1 MKRLLFILISL
12 SVAYNSFAE
21 LSITLNVENAGSLST
36 MIASSRKNE
45 ITSLTLTGNLNGS
58 DIKYIREMAGAGYKG
73 SSTNGQLSFLDISN
87 VNIVKGGDYYAFEH
101 TAAAIGYTDKKY
113 YTSDN
118 TITPFMFDD
127 CYRLKTLLL
136 PNSVTKI
143 EADAFYNTSVA
154 SVTLPSSLQAFECT
168 IESFYLKEIKISS
181 SNNFFKVVDGVL
193 FSEDMKKLYRCP
205 VNYPNAIFVIPDGVE
220 IIGRSAFYY
229 CKNIKSFDYP
239 TTLASFGY
247 LSLAWMNLDKF
258 VMFPNVTYS
267 SLGDFT
273 NITEVEIKD
282 GFTSFDASALGRG
295 SDRANI
301 KVTRVKIHCNTP
313 PSIPDIWSTFN
324 PEILKGTL
332 YVPQG
337 TYSNYYIAYGWGD
350 FKNIV
355 EDASLGHEDEATKC
369 EPPIITFSEGKIQY
383 SSNTPNSQ
391 YHYSISSPDIKSG
404 ITGSDVE
411 LDAYYEISVYAIADG
426 YTQSDKATARL
437 YWVDA
442 TLKDPSS
449 INSVQNR
456 GLLVKSNNGFVEI
469 VGLSNNEEVSFYSID
484 GKLIGKSKAIGDAA
498 QISTFEKIV
507 IAKIGNSSIK
517 ISTK

>member
-143 EADAFYNTSVA
+143 EANAFYNTSVA

-273 NITEVEIKD
+273 NITEV
-282 GFTSFDASALGRG
+282 
-295 SDRANI
+295 
-301 KVTRVKIHCNTP
+301 
-313 PSIPDIWSTFN
+313 
-324 PEILKGTL
+324 
-332 YVPQG
+332 
-337 TYSNYYIAYGWGD
+337 
-350 FKNIV
+350 
-355 EDASLGHEDEATKC
+355 
-369 EPPIITFSEGKIQY
+369 
-383 SSNTPNSQ
+383 
-391 YHYSISSPDIKSG
+391 
-404 ITGSDVE
+404 
-411 LDAYYEISVYAIADG
+411 
-426 YTQSDKATARL
+426 
-437 YWVDA
+437 
-442 TLKDPSS
+442 
-449 INSVQNR
+449 
-456 GLLVKSNNGFVEI
+456 
-469 VGLSNNEEVSFYSID
+469 
-484 GKLIGKSKAIGDAA
+484 
-498 QISTFEKIV
+498 
-507 IAKIGNSSIK
+507 
-517 ISTK
+517 